1 MKSAGSRAPPDE
13 LFLSDDEGGDDDGAL
28 PEEADKLEQL
38 AAELDSLDKQIRGLK
53 KLQAEV
59 CTERDTLLATIASRK
74 SSVPTRRPGAGSVA
88 KVPTLAVDYTLP
100 DAYSWSREAKKLAKD
115 VWGVTAW
122 RMAQEG
128 AINATM
134 DGRDVVTV
142 MPTGGGKS
150 LIYQVPALLS
160 PGLTVVITP
169 LISLM
174 SDQVHNLLERD
185 ISAAAIHAST
195 SQDDIKRVMKRML
208 GSAAPKGKGK
218 KKAVDLDGDDNA
230 EPLKLV
236 YVTPERV
243 EKSKTFVNTLQKAY
257 DAGLLSRFV
266 IDEAHCLSSMGHD
279 YRPGYLSLQRL
290 RVLFPRIPILAVTAT
305 APKNVVAD
313 MLKILGLSP
322 RTSPGNAAVPKTTV
336 LFSAPL
342 YRPNLRYSV
351 VPKPANAQVALEAIV
366 DWILEH
372 HAGESGIAYT
382 LSRADAENLTKGI
395 NSSARAK
402 GKLRAAVYHAY
413 IDDAEKQR
421 VHDQWRSGRIQLVVA
436 TNASFGLG
444 IDKADVRY
452 VVHHAL
458 PKSLANMYQ
467 ESGRAGRDGRPA
479 DCITFFRAADA
490 SRLSSLTYDTFSSGG
505 KEKLYEVIQF
515 AEDKKTCR
523 KVLFARYFETTYDA
537 GTAFDADDEDGDAPC
552 GQCDNCLRD
561 PATVSTIDVSLAAYR
576 ALRIISAAT
585 AQRGTLTLPQ
595 AADLVRGNGGGTF
608 STQEAKSKGKGRV
621 DVKAEAGGKVE
632 LSKDETEQMLLM
644 LLVEGWLQEEFHATA
659 YSVNAYVR
667 PSSRAIRLT
676 RLAPSSVSSAADLP
690 VALSID
696 VLVAGSSGARKKRKA
711 PAAAAAAAA
720 GPSGTKRPRKV
731 APPLETD
738 DEDEDEDGRDEWDAG
753 ASFGGAVDDEEL
765 EAFEHARALEP
776 SSDGAMDDDG
786 WASVRTARGAAASS
800 SAGGGSKSGRP
811 TEVLE
816 LE

>member
-1 MKSAGSRAPPDE
+1 MKPAGSRAPPDE
-13 LFLSDDEGGDDDGAL
+13 LFLSGDEGDDQDDDGAA
-28 PEEADKLEQL
+28 PEEHDKLEQL
-38 AAELDSLDKQIRGLK
+38 AAELDSLDKQIRNLK
-53 KLQAEV
+53 KLQAEIH
-59 CTERDTLLATIASRK
+59 TERDTLLATIASRK
-74 SSVPTRRPGAGSVA
+74 SSAAPTRRPGAAPVA
-88 KVPTLAVDYTLP
+88 KVAASAVDYTLS
-100 DAYSWSREAKKLAKD
+100 DAYSWSREAKELAKD

-185 ISAAAIHAST
+185 IAAAAIHASA
-195 SQDDIKRVMKRML
+195 SQDEIKRVMKRML
-208 GSAAPKGKGK
+208 GAAAAPKGKGK
-218 KKAVDLDGDDNA
+218 KKAALDDEDDDA

-322 RTSPGNAAVPKTTV
+322 RTSPGNAALPKTTV

-351 VPKPANAQVALEAIV
+351 VAKPASVQVALEAIV

-372 HAGESGIAYT
+372 HAGGESGIIYS
-382 LSRADAENLTKGI
+382 LSRADAENITKGI

-421 VHDQWRSGRIQLVVA
+421 VHDQWRSGRIQVVVA

-490 SRLSSLTYDTFSSGG
+490 SRLSTLTYDTFSSGG
-505 KEKLYEVIQF
+505 KEKLYEVIEY

-523 KVLFARYFETTYDA
+523 KVLFARYFASTYDA

-561 PATVSTIDVSLAAYR
+561 PATVSTVDVSLSAYR

-608 STQEAKSKGKGRV
+608 STQEAKSKGKGKV

-644 LLVEGWLQEEFHATA
+644 LLVEGRLQEEFHATA

-676 RLAPSSVSSAADLP
+676 RLDPSSVSSAADLP
-690 VALSID
+690 VSLSID
-696 VLVAGSSGARKKRKA
+696 VLVAGSGSGGGAKKRKA
-711 PAAAAAAAA
+711 PAATAATGGA
-720 GPSGTKRPRKV
+720 SGAKKRKKI
-731 APPLETD
+731 APPVETD
-738 DEDEDEDGRDEWDAG
+738 DEAEDEDEDGPGDEWDAG
-753 ASFGGAVDDEEL
+753 AGRFGGAVDDEEL

-786 WASVRTARGAAASS
+786 WAS
-800 SAGGGSKSGRP
+800 
-811 TEVLE
+811 
-816 LE
+816 

>member
-1 MKSAGSRAPPDE
+1 MKPTGSRARPDE
-13 LFLSDDEGGDDDGAL
+13 LFLSDDDRDDADGAL
-28 PEEADKLEQL
+28 PDELDKLEQL
-38 AAELDSLDKQIRGLK
+38 AAELDSLDKQIRNLK

-59 CTERDTLLATIASRK
+59 STERDTLLATIASRK
-74 SSVPTRRPGAGSVA
+74 SSAPTRRPGAAPAAKKVA
-88 KVPTLAVDYTLP
+88 PSAVDYTVS

-174 SDQVHNLLERD
+174 SDQVHNLLARD

-218 KKAVDLDGDDNA
+218 KKADLDDNDADA
-230 EPLKLV
+230 EPLKLI

-290 RVLFPRIPILAVTAT
+290 RVLFPHIPILAVTAT

-322 RTSPGNAAVPKTTV
+322 RTSPGNAALPKTTV

-351 VPKPANAQVALEAIV
+351 VSKPANAQVALDAIV

-402 GKLRAAVYHAY
+402 GKLRSAVYHAY
-413 IDDAEKQR
+413 IDDGEKQR

-467 ESGRAGRDGRPA
+467 ESGRAGRDGLPA

-490 SRLSSLTYDTFSSGG
+490 SRLSTLTYDTFSSGG
-505 KEKLYEVIQF
+505 KEKLYEVIEF

-523 KVLFARYFETTYDA
+523 KVLFARYFESTYDA
-537 GTAFDADDEDGDAPC
+537 GTAFDAADEDGDAPC

-561 PATVSTIDVSLAAYR
+561 PASVSTVDVSLSAYR
-576 ALRIISAAT
+576 ALRVISAAT

-608 STQEAKSKGKGRV
+608 STQEAKSKGKGKV
-621 DVKAEAGGKVE
+621 DVRGEAGGKVE

-676 RLAPSSVSSAADLP
+676 RLAPSAVSSAADLP
-690 VALSID
+690 VSLSID
-696 VLVAGSSGARKKRKA
+696 VLVAGAGGTKKRKA
-711 PAAAAAAAA
+711 PAAAAAA
-720 GPSGTKRPRKV
+720 GPSGAKRVKRV

-738 DEDEDEDGRDEWDAG
+738 DESEDEPQGEWDG
-753 ASFGGAVDDEEL
+753 FGGEVDEEEL
-765 EAFEHARALEP
+765 EALEALERARTLEP
-776 SSDGAMDDDG
+776 SSDGAMDEDG
-786 WASVRTARGAAASS
+786 WASVRTARGAASA
-800 SAGGGSKSGRP
+800 SAGGRKGKGR